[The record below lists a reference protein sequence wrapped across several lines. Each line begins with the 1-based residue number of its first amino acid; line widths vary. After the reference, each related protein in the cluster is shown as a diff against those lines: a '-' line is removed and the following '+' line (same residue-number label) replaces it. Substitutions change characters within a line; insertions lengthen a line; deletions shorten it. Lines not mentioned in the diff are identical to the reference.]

1 MKRIFI
7 ALKMASIAGQ
17 EKLSGIFRFLHDA
30 HQADAPH
37 AHADWDITLVRT
49 ASEFTPARMREALAE
64 NYDGFI
70 ISIPDTEDTAAI
82 LAATD
87 IPTIVMDIHDPALS
101 ARTANIAFIR
111 NSPKEIGRAAA
122 DFLLSTGRCR
132 SYAFAHSPVATE
144 WSTGRFK
151 SFKATLLDHG
161 LWCHEL
167 VDLKE
172 LAKLERPIG
181 IFAANDDRG
190 YDVLEYCRR
199 HRMSVPEDA
208 LVVGTDNDAL
218 ICENCRPT
226 LTSIHPDFEQEGF
239 LAAKT
244 LTELMATASPHHV
257 SNVPPICFV
266 GVKTIARRSSTAE
279 VSQAGK
285 LVQKAIA
292 FIRKNA
298 LRGISVEDVVHHLG
312 CSRRLADL
320 RFREL
325 QGSSIGET
333 IISFRLEEVRHLLKT
348 TRDPIDKIALDCGYA
363 NPNYLKN
370 LFKKRFG
377 ITMRSFRKELT

>member
-1 MKRIFI
+1 
-7 ALKMASIAGQ
+7 MASIAGQ

-70 ISIPDTEDTAAI
+70 VSIPDTEDTAAI

>member
-17 EKLSGIFRFLHDA
+17 EKLSGIFRFLHEA

-70 ISIPDTEDTAAI
+70 VSIPDTEDTAAI

-87 IPTIVMDIHDPALS
+87 IPTIVMDIHDPSLS

-226 LTSIHPDFEQEGF
+226 LTSIQPDFEQEGF